1 MSAPRKGDR
10 VRVTYEAE
18 WAAPTQVGRYTRR
31 ENGYLTVPEDATV
44 EVIEPADDPSKDLVG
59 TVRAWADGPY
69 VRSDRDPYWPWVPV
83 HRDGGNDHR
92 SMTGTKI
99 IGVVPGSPAAEAD
112 R

>member
-59 TVRAWADGPY
+59 TVRDWRGHVY
-69 VRSDRDPYWPWVPV
+69 IRSDRDEWPWVPLAG
-83 HRDGGNDHR
+83 RGGNSHDCMR
-92 SMTGTKI
+92 DSTV
-99 IGVVPGSPAAEAD
+99 IGFVPGSPAW
-112 R
+112 